1 MISAII
7 KKDIALLRL
16 YILASIT
23 VSLACYLLAIALTV
37 WFTSHQEK
45 AVQTL
50 VQRSFLSLCI
60 GGPLGFFTTIL
71 LGALLAGSAV
81 TLERSDR
88 SVEFL
93 ACLPP
98 TRWQNL
104 SSKILVVCS
113 VVVLM
118 AVLHLATTLTSFL
131 LIPYVRVDLRI
142 QALNPTTVATFLCL
156 IVSTVGGAWG
166 FASCMKSNGAPIV
179 LGMATPFLTLTL
191 VLLVGKL
198 LDIPSEGDS
207 FQLRYNTGSI
217 ILGSTLG
224 LIGSYLYLT
233 RREP

>member
-1 MISAII
+1 VILAILS
-7 KKDIALLRL
+7 KDISLLRV
-16 YILASIT
+16 YIRSSIVVT
-23 VSLACYLLAIALTV
+23 AGCYLLAIALTL
-37 WFTSHQEK
+37 WLTSFHEQTM
-45 AVQTL
+45 QTL
-50 VQRSFLSLCI
+50 VQRTFLALSV
-60 GGPLGFFTTIL
+60 GSRFGFIATGL

-98 TRWQNL
+98 TRWHNL
-104 SSKILVVCS
+104 TSKLVVVCS
-113 VVVLM
+113 VVLSMVAIHFM
-118 AVLHLATTLTSFL
+118 TTMLAYQ
-131 LIPYVRVDLRI
+131 LIPYVRVDTRI
-142 QALNPTTVATFLCL
+142 QVPDANTIATFFCL

-191 VLLVGKL
+191 VLLIGKL
-198 LDIPSEGDS
+198 LNVSSEGDS
-207 FQLRYNTGSI
+207 FQLRYNTGSV
-217 ILGSTLG
+217 ILGFTLG